1 MECVRSDMTL
11 GSFRRNWLSRTL
23 IVLGLTLSV
32 AAIGEPTAGAAAS
45 AVGLGSATTFG
56 VLAASTVT
64 NTGASTVNG
73 SLAVSPG
80 TAITGFP
87 PGLVSGTTHSADA
100 VAGQAQTAAHTAYND
115 AAGRPIDAVISS
127 DLGGQTL
134 VAGVYGGATL
144 ALNGTLTLDGKGDP
158 NSVFILQ
165 AGSTLTTATN
175 SSVALIGGA
184 QSCNV
189 FWKVGSSATLGTGT
203 TFRGTILALASITL
217 TTGTSILGRAFAL
230 TGAVTMDTNTV
241 SVPSCTVAPPPTTTT
256 TLGPTTTT
264 TLGPTTTSVAPTT
277 TTATPTTTTLG
288 PTTTAA
294 TPTTTTPGPTTTTLG
309 TTTTALSPTSTGA
322 PNITTPT
329 TTVVL
334 VPEVISTVTTRTTTA
349 LGAAPP
355 TPGPEVLTT
364 TLTLPKT
371 GTSVTLPLLLG
382 VALFLVGLVLLFLD
396 RRNHPG
402 AGARN
407 RSA

>member
-115 AAGRPIDAVISS
+115 AAGRPIDAAISS

-277 TTATPTTTTLG
+277 TTATPTTLG

-334 VPEVISTVTTRTTTA
+334 VPEVISTATTRTTTA

>member
-73 SLAVSPG
+73 NLGVSPG

-241 SVPSCTVAPPPTTTT
+241 SVPSCTVVPPPTTTT
-256 TLGPTTTT
+256 TLGPTTT
-264 TLGPTTTSVAPTT
+264 
-277 TTATPTTTTLG
+277 
-288 PTTTAA
+288 AA
-294 TPTTTTPGPTTTTLG
+294 APTTTTPGPTTTALSP
-309 TTTTALSPTSTGA
+309 TTTALSPTSTRA
-322 PNITTPT
+322 PTITTPT

-355 TPGPEVLTT
+355 TPGAEVLTT

-382 VALFLVGLVLLFLD
+382 
-396 RRNHPG
+396 
-402 AGARN
+402 
-407 RSA
+407 